1 MTQFLA
7 DNPAVVK
14 QATARK
20 TKTSVLDLSPLL
32 IATKEGTPRAVLAN
46 AITML
51 RYHPEWNGVLAFNE
65 FSLRVVNKKGLPW
78 SEQTGRNWAD
88 CDDSL
93 CADWLQH
100 NGVLVNSKVAGEAA
114 QTVAHENGFHPVRD
128 YLTGLCWDGKPR
140 LDSSSDI

>member
-51 RYHPEWNGVLAFNE
+51 RHHREWNGVLAFNE

-78 SEQTGRNWAD
+78 SEQTGRNWSD

-93 CADWLQH
+93 CANWLQH

-114 QTVAHENGFHPVRD
+114 QTVFIRCA
-128 YLTGLCWDGKPR
+128 
-140 LDSSSDI
+140 II